1 MDHYVDIQLL
11 PDPEFLETMLMN
23 ELFSKLHRALGKHG
37 QGKIGVSFP
46 EHFKTP
52 DHVKTLGSQIRLHG
66 GKEVLEEFMQTRWI
80 TGMTDYC
87 RVSDVRP
94 VPPQT
99 SFCTVRRVQ
108 AKSAY
113 NKRKRSVAKGWLDE
127 SEARKHIPDS
137 QQRMLDLPYAQ
148 LRSSSNGNMMR
159 VYIEHGEPVRQPVV
173 GSFSAYGLSST
184 ATVPWF

>member
-1 MDHYVDIQLL
+1 MDHYVDIQVL
-11 PDPEFLETMLMN
+11 PDPEFLETTLMN

-46 EHFKTP
+46 DHFKTP
-52 DHVKTLGSQIRLHG
+52 DQVKTLGSRIRLHG
-66 GKEVLEEFMQTRWI
+66 SKKALEEFMQTQWI
-80 TGMTDYC
+80 MGMTDYC
-87 RVSDVRP
+87 RVSAVCP
-94 VPPQT
+94 VPPRT

-127 SEARKHIPDS
+127 SEAQTHIPDS
-137 QQRMLDLPYAQ
+137 QQRRLDLPYAQ
-148 LRSSSNGNMMR
+148 LRSLSNGNTMR
-159 VYIEHGEPVRQPVV
+159 VYIEHSKPVRQSVA

>member
-1 MDHYVDIQLL
+1 MDHYVDIQVL
-11 PDPEFLETMLMN
+11 PDPEFLETTLMN

-46 EHFKTP
+46 
-52 DHVKTLGSQIRLHG
+52 DHGKTLGARIRLHG
-66 GKEVLEEFMQTRWI
+66 GKKALEEFMQTQWI

-99 SFCTVRRVQ
+99 SFCTVKRVQ
-108 AKSAY
+108 AKSVY

-127 SEARKHIPDS
+127 SEAQKCIPDS
-137 QQRMLDLPYAQ
+137 QQRTLDLPYAQ
-148 LRSSSNGNMMR
+148 LRSLSNGNMMR
-159 VYIEHGEPVRQPVV
+159 VYIEHGEPVQQSVA

>member
-1 MDHYVDIQLL
+1 
-11 PDPEFLETMLMN
+11 
-23 ELFSKLHRALGKHG
+23 
-37 QGKIGVSFP
+37 
-46 EHFKTP
+46 
-52 DHVKTLGSQIRLHG
+52 
-66 GKEVLEEFMQTRWI
+66 MQTRWI
-80 TGMTDYC
+80 MGMTDYC
-87 RVSDVRP
+87 RVSAVCP

-127 SEARKHIPDS
+127 SEAQKRIPDS

-148 LRSSSNGNMMR
+148 LRSLSNGNMMR
-159 VYIEHGEPVRQPVV
+159 VYIEHSKPVQQSVT

>member
-1 MDHYVDIQLL
+1 MDHHVDITVL
-11 PDPEFLETMLMN
+11 PDPEFQETTLMN
-23 ELFSKLHRALGKHG
+23 ELFSKLHRGLGKHG
-37 QGKIGVSFP
+37 QDKIGVSFP
-46 EHFKTP
+46 
-52 DHVKTLGSQIRLHG
+52 DHGKTLGARIRLHG
-66 GKEVLEEFMQTRWI
+66 GKRALEEFMQTQWI

-108 AKSAY
+108 AKSVY

-127 SEARKHIPDS
+127 SEAQKRIPDS
-137 QQRMLDLPYAQ
+137 QQRTLDLPYAQ
-148 LRSSSNGNMMR
+148 LRSLSNGNMMR
-159 VYIEHGEPVRQPVV
+159 VYIKHGEPVRQSVT

>member
-1 MDHYVDIQLL
+1 MDHYVDIQVL
-11 PDPEFLETMLMN
+11 PDPEFLETTLMN

-46 EHFKTP
+46 
-52 DHVKTLGSQIRLHG
+52 DHDKTLGARIRLHG
-66 GKEVLEEFMQTRWI
+66 GKKALEEFMQTRWI
-80 TGMTDYC
+80 MGMTDYC
-87 RVSDVRP
+87 HVSDVRP
-94 VPPQT
+94 VPPRT
-99 SFCTVRRVQ
+99 SFCTVKRVQ

-127 SEARKHIPDS
+127 SEAQKRIPVS

-148 LRSSSNGNMMR
+148 LRSLSNGNRMR
-159 VYIEHGEPVRQPVV
+159 VYIEHSKPVQQSVS

>member
-1 MDHYVDIQLL
+1 MDHYIDVHVL
-11 PDPEFLETMLMN
+11 PDPEFRETTLMN

-37 QGKIGVSFP
+37 QGAIGVSFP
-46 EHFKTP
+46 
-52 DHVKTLGSQIRLHG
+52 DHGKTLGARVRLHG
-66 GKEVLEEFMQTRWI
+66 SKRTLEEFMQTKWL
-80 TGMTDYC
+80 TGVTDYC
-87 RVSDVRP
+87 HVGDVQH

-113 NKRKRSVAKGWLDE
+113 NKRRRSVAKGWLDE
-127 SEARKHIPDS
+127 SEAQKRIPDS
-137 QQRMLDLPYAQ
+137 QQRTLHLPYAQ
-148 LRSSSNGNMMR
+148 LRSLSNGNMMR
-159 VYIEHGEPVRQPVV
+159 VYIEHSKPVQQSVT

>member
-1 MDHYVDIQLL
+1 MDHYVDIQVLH
-11 PDPEFLETMLMN
+11 DPEFLETTLMN

-46 EHFKTP
+46 DHGKTS
-52 DHVKTLGSQIRLHG
+52 KTLGARIRLHG
-66 GKEVLEEFMQTRWI
+66 SKEVLEEFMQTQWI

-87 RVSDVRP
+87 RVSAVRP

-108 AKSAY
+108 VKSAY

-127 SEARKHIPDS
+127 SEAQKRIPDS

-148 LRSSSNGNMMR
+148 LRSLSNGSMMR
-159 VYIEHGEPVRQPVV
+159 VYIEHSKPVQQSVT

>member
-1 MDHYVDIQLL
+1 MDHYVDIQVL
-11 PDPEFLETMLMN
+11 PDPEFRETTLMN

-37 QGKIGVSFP
+37 RGKIGVSFP
-46 EHFKTP
+46 EHFKKP
-52 DHVKTLGSQIRLHG
+52 ERVKTLGAQIRLHG
-66 GKEVLEEFMQTRWI
+66 GKEALEEFMQTQWI

-87 RVSDVRP
+87 RVSAVRP

-127 SEARKHIPDS
+127 SEAQQRIPDS
-137 QQRMLDLPYAQ
+137 QRRMLDLPYAQ
-148 LRSSSNGNMMR
+148 LRSLSNGNIMR
-159 VYIEHGEPVRQPVV
+159 VYIEHSKPVQQPVT

-184 ATVPWF
+184 ATVPRF

>member
-1 MDHYVDIQLL
+1 MDHYVDIQVL
-11 PDPEFLETMLMN
+11 PDPEFLETTLMN

-46 EHFKTP
+46 KHG
-52 DHVKTLGSQIRLHG
+52 KTLGAQIRLHG

-80 TGMTDYC
+80 TGVADYC
-87 RVSDVRP
+87 RVSAVCP

-113 NKRKRSVAKGWLDE
+113 NKRKRSLAKGWLDE
-127 SEARKHIPDS
+127 SEAQRRIPDS
-137 QQRMLDLPYAQ
+137 QQRMLGLPYAQ
-148 LRSSSNGNMMR
+148 LRSLSNGNMMR
-159 VYIEHGEPVRQPVV
+159 VYIEHSKPVRQSAT

>member
-1 MDHYVDIQLL
+1 MDHYVEIKVLRD
-11 PDPEFLETMLMN
+11 PDFLEAVIMN

-46 EHFKTP
+46 
-52 DHVKTLGSQIRLHG
+52 DHGKILGPRIRLHG
-66 GKEVLEEFMQTRWI
+66 GKEALEEFMQTRWI
-80 TGMTDYC
+80 MGMTDYC
-87 RVSDVRP
+87 CVSDVRP
-94 VPPQT
+94 VPSQT

-127 SEARKHIPDS
+127 SDAQKRIPDS
-137 QQRMLDLPYAQ
+137 QQRRLDLPYAQ
-148 LRSSSNGNMMR
+148 LRSLSNGNMMR
-159 VYIEHGEPVRQPVV
+159 VYIEHSKPVQQSVTGP
-173 GSFSAYGLSST
+173 FSAYGLSST

>member
-1 MDHYVDIQLL
+1 MDHYVDIHVL
-11 PDPEFLETMLMN
+11 PDPEFLETTLMN
-23 ELFSKLHRALGKHG
+23 ELFSKLHRALGQHG

-46 EHFKTP
+46 
-52 DHVKTLGSQIRLHG
+52 DHGKTLGAQVRLHG
-66 GKEVLEEFMQTRWI
+66 NRETLEEFMQTRWI
-80 TGMTDYC
+80 MGMMDYC
-87 RVSDVRP
+87 RVSAVRP

-108 AKSAY
+108 AKSSY

-127 SEARKHIPDS
+127 SEAQKHIPDS
-137 QQRMLDLPYAQ
+137 QQRRLDLPYAQ
-148 LRSSSNGNMMR
+148 LRSLSNGNMMR
-159 VYIEHGEPVRQPVV
+159 VYIEHSKPVRQSVA